1 MALLVIRHAKAG
13 KRNRAHPDDHK
24 RPLDERGWR
33 QAEGLVELLAEYP
46 LDRLVSSG
54 HLRCTQT
61 FEPLAEQRDLPI
73 VVRPELQ
80 EGASREE
87 TVALM
92 NELGD
97 RAALC
102 THGDVLEELF
112 GEAGQKGSTRV
123 VELRDGAP
131 VVLEYLPPPA

>member
-1 MALLVIRHAKAG
+1 VALLVVRHAKAG
-13 KRNRAHPDDHK
+13 KRNRAHPEDHN

-33 QAEGLVELLAEYP
+33 QAEGLIELLAEYP
-46 LDRLVSSG
+46 LERLVSSG

-61 FEPLAEQRDLPI
+61 LEPLAEERGLPI
-73 VVRPELQ
+73 EERRELQ
-80 EGASREE
+80 EGALRKE

-92 NELGD
+92 SELGD
-97 RAALC
+97 LAALC

-123 VELRDGAP
+123 VELRAGGP
-131 VVLEYLPPPA
+131 VVLDYLPPAA

>member
-1 MALLVIRHAKAG
+1 VALLVIRHARAG

-33 QAEGLVELLAEYP
+33 QAEGLVELLAQYP
-46 LDRLVSSG
+46 LDRLVSSD
-54 HLRCTQT
+54 HMRCTQT
-61 FEPLAEQRDLPI
+61 LEPLAEERGLPI
-73 VVRPELQ
+73 EERPELL
-80 EGASREE
+80 EGATREE
-87 TVALM
+87 TVGLM

-131 VVLEYLPPPA
+131 DVLEYLPPPG

>member
-1 MALLVIRHAKAG
+1 MALFAVRHAKAG
-13 KRNRAHPDDHK
+13 KRDRSHPEDHK
-24 RPLDERGWR
+24 RPLDKRGWR

-46 LDRLVSSG
+46 LDRLLSSG

-61 FEPLAEQRDLPI
+61 LEPLAEERGLPI
-73 VVRPELQ
+73 EERQELQ
-80 EGASREE
+80 EGATREE
-87 TVALM
+87 AIALM
-92 NELGD
+92 NELRD

-112 GEAGQKGSTRV
+112 GDAGQKGSSRV

>member
-1 MALLVIRHAKAG
+1 LAKQRG
-13 KRNRAHPDDHK
+13 IPIE
-24 RPLDERGWR
+24 ERR
-33 QAEGLVELLAEYP
+33 
-46 LDRLVSSG
+46 
-54 HLRCTQT
+54 
-61 FEPLAEQRDLPI
+61 
-73 VVRPELQ
+73 ELQ
-80 EGASREE
+80 EGATREE

-131 VVLEYLPPPA
+131 VVLAYLPPPA

>member
-1 MALLVIRHAKAG
+1 MIRHAKAG

-33 QAEGLVELLAEYP
+33 QADGLIDLLAEYP

-54 HLRCTQT
+54 HARCTQT
-61 FEPLAEQRDLPI
+61 LEPLAKQRGIPI
-73 VVRPELQ
+73 EERRELQ
-80 EGASREE
+80 EGATREE

-131 VVLEYLPPPA
+131 VVLAYLPPPA

>member
-1 MALLVIRHAKAG
+1 MIRHARAG
-13 KRNRAHPDDHK
+13 KPNRAHPDDHK

-54 HLRCTQT
+54 HVRCTQT
-61 FEPLAEQRDLPI
+61 LEPLAEQRGLQI
-73 VVRPELQ
+73 EQRRELQ
-80 EGASREE
+80 EGATRAE

-112 GEAGQKGSTRV
+112 GEAGQKGSTRI

-131 VVLEYLPPPA
+131 VVLEYLPPPG